1 MKKSFLVLALAL
13 VMVSATAASAQVPDL
28 NSLIPQGNG
37 TVTSRIIQIVALLTV
52 LSVAPGLLV
61 MVTSFTR
68 FAVALSFLRSG
79 LGLQSTPANLIL
91 ISLSLFMTFY
101 VMAPTFERAWDDGV
115 KPLMNNS
122 LSEEE
127 AFGKIVEPFRGFM
140 MAQVRD
146 KDLKLFEDLARDNF
160 KTKDQAKG
168 EIRVLIPAFMI
179 SELRRGFEIG
189 FLIALPFLVIDMIVS
204 TLTMSMGMMMLPPSV
219 IALPIKILF
228 FILIDGWNLLI
239 GKFRKILFIAEYL
252 FLCVPVLN
260 IGQRSSDNKN
270 TWQIGSAI
278 SIQRHYAALPYRRKS
293 GMSPQLQTILGTYN
307 VEPTD
312 QFIRDD
318 GASVAHANTIQ
329 YEQGGKPSVDWPC
342 YQQRRRQC
350 LLLVDRDP
358 DDV

>member
-1 MKKSFLVLALAL
+1 MKKPFLVLAL
-13 VMVSATAASAQVPDL
+13 VMISATAASAQVPDL
-28 NSLIPQGNG
+28 NSLIPQGSG
-37 TVTSRIIQIVALLTV
+37 TVASRIIQIVALLTV

-115 KPLMNNS
+115 KPLMSNS
-122 LSEEE
+122 VSEAE
-127 AFGKIVEPFRGFM
+127 AFGKIVDPFREFM
-140 MAQVRD
+140 MSQVRE
-146 KDLKLFEDLARDNF
+146 KDLKLFEDLAKENF
-160 KTKDQAKG
+160 KTKNQTNG

-228 FILIDGWNLLI
+228 FIMIDGWNLLI
-239 GKFRKILFIAEYL
+239 GSL
-252 FLCVPVLN
+252 V
-260 IGQRSSDNKN
+260 RSYS
-270 TWQIGSAI
+270 
-278 SIQRHYAALPYRRKS
+278 
-293 GMSPQLQTILGTYN
+293 
-307 VEPTD
+307 
-312 QFIRDD
+312 
-318 GASVAHANTIQ
+318 
-329 YEQGGKPSVDWPC
+329 
-342 YQQRRRQC
+342 
-350 LLLVDRDP
+350 
-358 DDV
+358 

>member
-1 MKKSFLVLALAL
+1 RGYPWLHADPVGGADWRRQRFAASAGRFERTRRYSLRRIGARAHHSNLGGSMKKSFLVLALAL

-146 KDLKLFEDLARDNF
+146 KDLKLFED
-160 KTKDQAKG
+160 
-168 EIRVLIPAFMI
+168 
-179 SELRRGFEIG
+179 
-189 FLIALPFLVIDMIVS
+189 
-204 TLTMSMGMMMLPPSV
+204 
-219 IALPIKILF
+219 
-228 FILIDGWNLLI
+228 
-239 GKFRKILFIAEYL
+239 
-252 FLCVPVLN
+252 
-260 IGQRSSDNKN
+260 
-270 TWQIGSAI
+270 
-278 SIQRHYAALPYRRKS
+278 
-293 GMSPQLQTILGTYN
+293 
-307 VEPTD
+307 
-312 QFIRDD
+312 
-318 GASVAHANTIQ
+318 
-329 YEQGGKPSVDWPC
+329 
-342 YQQRRRQC
+342 
-350 LLLVDRDP
+350 
-358 DDV
+358 

>member
-1 MKKSFLVLALAL
+1 MKKSFLVLALTLAL
-13 VMVSATAASAQVPDL
+13 VMISATAASTQVPDL

-189 FLIALPFLVIDMIVS
+189 
-204 TLTMSMGMMMLPPSV
+204 
-219 IALPIKILF
+219 
-228 FILIDGWNLLI
+228 
-239 GKFRKILFIAEYL
+239 
-252 FLCVPVLN
+252 
-260 IGQRSSDNKN
+260 
-270 TWQIGSAI
+270 
-278 SIQRHYAALPYRRKS
+278 YR
-293 GMSPQLQTILGTYN
+293 
-307 VEPTD
+307 
-312 QFIRDD
+312 
-318 GASVAHANTIQ
+318 ASVPRH
-329 YEQGGKPSVDWPC
+329 
-342 YQQRRRQC
+342 
-350 LLLVDRDP
+350 
-358 DDV
+358 

>member
-1 MKKSFLVLALAL
+1 MKKTLLVLALM
-13 VMVSATAASAQVPDL
+13 MVFATAAKAQVPDL
-28 NSLIPQGNG
+28 NSLIPQGSG

-91 ISLSLFMTFY
+91 ISLSPFMTFY

-122 LSEEE
+122 MPEEE
-127 AFGKIVEPFRGFM
+127 AFWKITEPFREFM
-140 MAQVRD
+140 MSHVRD
-146 KDLKLFEDLARDNF
+146 KDLKLFEDLARGNF

-204 TLTMSMGMMMLPPSV
+204 TLTMSMGMMLLPPSV

-239 GKFRKILFIAEYL
+239 GSL
-252 FLCVPVLN
+252 V
-260 IGQRSSDNKN
+260 RS
-270 TWQIGSAI
+270 
-278 SIQRHYAALPYRRKS
+278 YA
-293 GMSPQLQTILGTYN
+293 
-307 VEPTD
+307 
-312 QFIRDD
+312 
-318 GASVAHANTIQ
+318 
-329 YEQGGKPSVDWPC
+329 
-342 YQQRRRQC
+342 
-350 LLLVDRDP
+350 
-358 DDV
+358 